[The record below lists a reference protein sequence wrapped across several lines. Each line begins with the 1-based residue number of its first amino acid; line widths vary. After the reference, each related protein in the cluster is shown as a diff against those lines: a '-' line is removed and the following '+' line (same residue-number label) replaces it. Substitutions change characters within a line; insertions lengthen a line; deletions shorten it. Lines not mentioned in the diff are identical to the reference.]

1 MDRHSEKYSERYKEY
16 FCPEDASPGYKRVV
30 KQKRDALIARL
41 NFKLWLAWM
50 NWKAGRHG

>member
-1 MDRHSEKYSERYKEY
+1 MDRYSEKYSERYKEY

-50 NWKAGRHG
+50 AWKRGKK